1 MIADNNKSQSSS
13 DVTSNNDNPNNNNQC
28 TSDVTSNNDNPNNNN
43 QPTSAVTPKDNN
55 HQTTATVGTAPAPA
69 TPTHESTSLVKQ
81 FLQLLK
87 PSSNESCYSEVSYVE
102 CYYPVVKLLFSQIPL
117 HLYGC
122 VINVS

>member
-55 HQTTATVGTAPAPA
+55 HQTTATVATAPA

>member
-1 MIADNNKSQSSS
+1 MIADNNNSQS
-13 DVTSNNDNPNNNNQC
+13 
-28 TSDVTSNNDNPNNNN
+28 TSDVTSNNDNPNNIN
-43 QPTSAVTPKDNN
+43 QSTSAETSKDND
-55 HQTTATVGTAPAPA
+55 HQTIGTVATPTP

>member
-13 DVTSNNDNPNNNNQC
+13 DVTSNNDNPNNNNQ
-28 TSDVTSNNDNPNNNN
+28 S
-43 QPTSAVTPKDNN
+43 TSAVTPKDNN
-55 HQTTATVGTAPAPA
+55 HQTTATVATAPA

-102 CYYPVVKLLFSQIPL
+102 CYYPVVKLLF
-117 HLYGC
+117 HKYLYTC
-122 VINVS
+122 MDVSLMCLKGFC